1 MYVYIHCMKRTQ
13 IYLDEEQDLALE
25 RRARAAGT
33 TKSALIRNAIDR
45 LLSRERDPSGLT
57 AVLEETAGA
66 LPGLEVPSR
75 DEWSRGDG

>member
-1 MYVYIHCMKRTQ
+1 MRRTQ